1 MQSRWGRLAVLGWFG
16 AITVGLC
23 ACSRPRQPDDART
36 TGQSKDVVDYSLT
49 QHGQNQP
56 DRTACPGGR
65 CGDGAWHALAPGPLV
80 PGKCDVDLCEG
91 ELTPAAI
98 TELRASAEKAN
109 DCYERELKTQNQL
122 EGKMLVRLRLAA
134 GREPCDV
141 RIEQS
146 SVKGSEDFNHC
157 VLDRLRRTAA
167 RPSSECVDVALP
179 LSFVR
184 KEVDASPDAG
194 PAAAP
199 AQAPR

>member
-1 MQSRWGRLAVLGWFG
+1 MTRRFVLGLFG
-16 AITVGLC
+16 AITAGLC
-23 ACSRPRQPDDART
+23 ACSRPRQPDNARAT
-36 TGQSKDVVDYSLT
+36 DPSKDVIDYSLT

-56 DRTACPGGR
+56 DRTACSGGNCDDGRPQPPGR
-65 CGDGAWHALAPGPLV
+65 
-80 PGKCDVDLCEG
+80 CDVDLCEG
-91 ELTPAAI
+91 ELSPTAI
-98 TELRASAEKAN
+98 AELRASAEKAN

-141 RIEQS
+141 RVEQS
-146 SVKGSEDFNHC
+146 SVKGSADFINC
-157 VLDRLRRTAA
+157 VLERLRRTAA

-194 PAAAP
+194 PTAAP